1 MQAPQKAQI
10 IEWTENPVT
19 LYLKEKVEEEIE
31 MLEGAARTSNVYKP
45 FEPEKTQELLATLN
59 AAIDGWELVLE
70 ALNGDMEDLG
80 EYSSEVEGEE

>member
-1 MQAPQKAQI
+1 MQEPPRKQI
-10 IEWTENPVT
+10 EEWTENPVT
-19 LYLKEKVEEEIE
+19 IYLKDKVKEELEI
-31 MLEGAARTSNVYKP
+31 LEAACRTSNIYKP

-80 EYSSEVEGEE
+80 EYSSEDQE

>member
-1 MQAPQKAQI
+1 MKPQKAQI
-10 IEWTENPVT
+10 TEWTENPVT